1 MKQIFKM
8 MALLLCLT
16 ATAGMIG
23 CSKDDSSSSG
33 IENGGGNSGGGNSG
47 GGGGNPSNPNAPT
60 SISGTRWKY
69 SWSNSVANMSGYQQ
83 LTFSSTKVTYYS
95 YTEVEQP
102 LDEPPTVHE
111 QTLEYSYTYSNGSGT
126 IGNKSFTVSNNT
138 LNYNGDTYI
147 KQ

>member
-1 MKQIFKM
+1 MKRIFKM

-23 CSKDDSSSSG
+23 CSKDDSSSSTT
-33 IENGGGNSGGGNSG
+33 ENGGGNSGGGG
-47 GGGGNPSNPNAPT
+47 DNPSNPNAPT
-60 SISGTRWKY
+60 SISGTKWKY
-69 SWSNSVANMSGYQQ
+69 TWSNSLAGMSGYQQ
-83 LTFSSTKVTYYS
+83 LSFSSNKVTYYS

-102 LDEPPTVHE
+102 FDEPPTVHE
-111 QTLEYSYTYSNGSGT
+111 QTLDYSYTYSNGSGT

-138 LNYNGDTYI
+138 LKYNGDTYI

>member
-1 MKQIFKM
+1 M

-23 CSKDDSSSSG
+23 CTKDDSSSSAT
-33 IENGGGNSGGGNSG
+33 ENGGGNSGGNSG
-47 GGGGNPSNPNAPT
+47 GSDPSNPNAPA

-69 SWSNSVANMSGYQQ
+69 SWSNSLANMSGYQQ

-102 LDEPPTVHE
+102 FDEPPTVHE
-111 QTLEYSYTYSNGSGT
+111 QTIDYSYTYSNGSGT
-126 IGNKSFTVSNNT
+126 IGNKTFKVNGNKLTYS
-138 LNYNGDTYI
+138 GDTYT

>member
-1 MKQIFKM
+1 M

-23 CSKDDSSSSG
+23 CTKDDSSSSNT
-33 IENGGGNSGGGNSG
+33 ENNSGSG
-47 GGGGNPSNPNAPT
+47 GSGGSDPSNPNAPA

-102 LDEPPTVHE
+102 FDEPPTVHE
-111 QTLEYSYTYSNGSGT
+111 QTIDYSYTYSNGSGT
-126 IGNKSFTVSNNT
+126 IGNKTFKVNGNKLTYS
-138 LNYNGDTYI
+138 GDTYT

>member
-1 MKQIFKM
+1 MKRIFKM

-23 CSKDDSSSSG
+23 CSKDDSSSNTT
-33 IENGGGNSGGGNSG
+33 ENNGGSGGSGGGSE
-47 GGGGNPSNPNAPT
+47 PSNPNAPA

-69 SWSNSVANMSGYQQ
+69 TWSQSGMSGYQQ

-95 YTEVEQP
+95 YTEVPQP
-102 LDEPPTVHE
+102 FDEPPTVHE
-111 QTLEYSYTYSNGSGT
+111 QTIDYSYTYSNGSGT
-126 IGNKSFTVSNNT
+126 IGNKTFKVNGNKLTYS
-138 LNYNGDTYI
+138 GDTYT